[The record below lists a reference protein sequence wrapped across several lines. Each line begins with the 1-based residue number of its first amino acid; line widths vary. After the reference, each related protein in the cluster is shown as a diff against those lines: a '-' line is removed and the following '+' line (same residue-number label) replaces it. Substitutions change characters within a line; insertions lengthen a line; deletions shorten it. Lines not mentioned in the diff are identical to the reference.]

1 MFWRS
6 RGFPHA
12 PLCPTFPDGSP
23 ACQQCIWVDYWG
35 RFPSG
40 VPLRMKSLSL
50 QAKAVS
56 LSCPVLDEDQR
67 CWTVWESPKES
78 LLMLLPSIL
87 AVSKIVNSHLLPF
100 IYLFIVWKQVNA
112 FSKLSSQEWD
122 VHLLSQNPNGEQKS
136 FHFAEVTACSN
147 SSSLWESQRVK
158 MSRNVFYVLIYMIN
172 TGQRLTNYP
181 RMVTFL
187 RLSKWAK

>member
-100 IYLFIVWKQVNA
+100 IYLFFEN
-112 FSKLSSQEWD
+112 KLMLSPNCPLRSEMYIYCPRIQMENKKVFILLRWPLARILVHCENYKEW
-122 VHLLSQNPNGEQKS
+122 
-136 FHFAEVTACSN
+136 
-147 SSSLWESQRVK
+147 
-158 MSRNVFYVLIYMIN
+158 
-172 TGQRLTNYP
+172 
-181 RMVTFL
+181 
-187 RLSKWAK
+187 KWAGMCSMS

>member
-100 IYLFIVWKQVNA
+100 IYLFFEN
-112 FSKLSSQEWD
+112 KLILSPNCPLRSEMYIYCPRIQMENKKVFILLRWPLARILVHCENHREW
-122 VHLLSQNPNGEQKS
+122 
-136 FHFAEVTACSN
+136 
-147 SSSLWESQRVK
+147 
-158 MSRNVFYVLIYMIN
+158 
-172 TGQRLTNYP
+172 
-181 RMVTFL
+181 
-187 RLSKWAK
+187 KWAGMCSMS